1 MGDLSKWL
9 NKFGDWN
16 TKRTKSTCSIF
27 SIPNGLL
34 CDVKA
39 DSSTFRVVEMES
51 QPLISSSEEDKGRTC
66 RACNLTFVEQSEQ
79 QQHFKCELHRIN
91 LKRRL
96 AGLEALGSLSGI
108 ESSNTQNNSTEVG
121 RVHFAEEVDQ
131 SSSDDEDDDGD
142 PIYSVDNDDIEYY
155 EDVEIEGSKIPQV
168 YTTEEGVARKY
179 SSKQDGPQ
187 YLFSPRK
194 DAFWDISVSVA
205 ALHDTANTN
214 PYEIEPWTLLSK
226 AVQRIQGIRCKKLQL
241 LIEMMI
247 TVMNL
252 LLATVS
258 ESDFD
263 VIRAISYI
271 YHAIKNEDNSGSM
284 WCVLILRSGRFAG
297 AVFDSQTVLTHKVRT
312 TFLHVHDR
320 HFVGITP
327 LLCLNSQKRH
337 KPA

>member
-1 MGDLSKWL
+1 MSDLSKWL
-9 NKFGDWN
+9 NKFGHWN

-27 SIPNGLL
+27 SIPNELL

-39 DSSTFRVVEMES
+39 DSSTFCVVEMES
-51 QPLISSSEEDKGRTC
+51 QSQISSSEEDKGRTC

-96 AGLEALGSLSGI
+96 AGLEALESLTSI
-108 ESSNTQNNSTEVG
+108 ESSNTQNKSTDVG

-142 PIYSVDNDDIEYY
+142 LIYSVGNDDIEYY
-155 EDVEIEGSKIPQV
+155 EDVESEVSKTPQV

-205 ALHDTANTN
+205 ALHDTSNTN

-241 LIEMMI
+241 LIEMI

-271 YHAIKNEDNSGSM
+271 YYAIKYEDNSGSM

-312 TFLHVHDR
+312 TFLCVHDR
-320 HFVGITP
+320 HLVEITP
-327 LLCLNSQKRH
+327 LLCLNSQQRH